1 LDTLVG
7 EFCPKH
13 TSDTGMSASTPEG
26 SLDPASVQNLV
37 IAGWTGRDAA
47 RVEAHVRE
55 LEAEG
60 IPRPPR
66 TPMFY
71 QLTPSLLT
79 LSPHLTVVGAATSGE
94 IECLLVSRDDG
105 LWVGLASDHT
115 DRALERTSVA
125 KSKQVCAKP
134 AAATLW
140 RFSDV
145 APHWDQLEL
154 RSFIEVNGMR
164 TPYQSGTAAAMLPPQ
179 ELVKDLIT
187 RGGAFETGSAMF
199 CGTLATLA
207 SIRPSP
213 RFEME
218 LHDPVLERT
227 IRHEYRVHERV
238 ESL

>member
-1 LDTLVG
+1 
-7 EFCPKH
+7 
-13 TSDTGMSASTPEG
+13 MSASTAERAIEG
-26 SLDPASVQNLV
+26 TLDPAGIRELV
-37 IAGWTGRDAA
+37 IAGWAGRDAS

-71 QLTPSLLT
+71 LLSASLLT
-79 LSPHLTVVGAATSGE
+79 TAAEITVVGGSTSGE
-94 IECLLVSRDDG
+94 VECLLVSRADG
-105 LWVGLASDHT
+105 LWVGLGSDHT

-125 KSKQVCAKP
+125 KSKQSCLKP
-134 AAATLW
+134 TARTLW
-140 RFSDV
+140 RFDDV

-154 RSFIEVNGMR
+154 RSFIDVDGTR

-179 ELVKDLIT
+179 ALLDDLT
-187 RGGAFETGSAMF
+187 ARGGSFKASTAMF
-199 CGTLATLA
+199 CGTLATLSA
-207 SIRPSP
+207 IRPST

-218 LHDPVLERT
+218 LHDPLLRRT
-227 IRHEYRVHERV
+227 IRHGYDVHSLP

>member
-1 LDTLVG
+1 
-7 EFCPKH
+7 
-13 TSDTGMSASTPEG
+13 MSASTAEGPREATPEG
-26 SLDPASVQNLV
+26 TFDPADIRELV

-71 QLTPSLLT
+71 QLSPSLLT
-79 LSPHLTVVGAATSGE
+79 LSQEITVVGDATSGE
-94 IECLLVSRDDG
+94 VECILVSRADG

-125 KSKQVCAKP
+125 KSKQVCHKP
-134 AAATLW
+134 VAATVW
-140 RFSDV
+140 RFGDV

-154 RSFIEVNGMR
+154 RSFVDIGGMR

-179 ELVKDLIT
+179 ALVKDLIS
-187 RGGAFETGSAMF
+187 RGGAFEPGTAMF
-199 CGTLATLA
+199 CGTLATLSA
-207 SIRPSP
+207 IRPSS

-218 LHDPVLERT
+218 LHDPVLGRT
-227 IRHEYRVHERV
+227 IRREYRVHDRV
-238 ESL
+238 EQL

>member
-1 LDTLVG
+1 
-7 EFCPKH
+7 
-13 TSDTGMSASTPEG
+13 MSAPIPEG
-26 SLDPASVQNLV
+26 ILDPSAIHSLV

-55 LEAEG
+55 LEVEG

-71 QLTPSLLT
+71 ELTPSLLT
-79 LSPHLTVVGAATSGE
+79 LSTHITVVGPATSGE
-94 IECLLVSRDDG
+94 VECLLVSRDDG
-105 LWVGLASDHT
+105 LWIGLASDHT

-134 AAATLW
+134 AAPNLW
-140 RFSDV
+140 RFADV
-145 APHWDQLEL
+145 AAHWDQLEL
-154 RSFIEVNGMR
+154 RSFIDVNGER

-179 ELVKDLIT
+179 LLVKDLIS
-187 RGGAFETGSAMF
+187 RGGTYDMGTAMF
-199 CGTLATLA
+199 CGTLATIS

-218 LHDPVLERT
+218 LHDPVLGRT
-227 IRHEYRVHERV
+227 IRHEYRVDERA
-238 ESL
+238 EQL

>member
-1 LDTLVG
+1 
-7 EFCPKH
+7 
-13 TSDTGMSASTPEG
+13 MSASTPEG
-26 SLDPASVQNLV
+26 ILDPTTVRSLV
-37 IAGWTGRDAA
+37 IAGWTGRDSA

-71 QLTPSLLT
+71 ELTPSLLT
-79 LSPHLTVVGAATSGE
+79 LSTHITVVGPATSGE
-94 IECLLVSRDDG
+94 VECLLVSRDDG

-134 AAATLW
+134 AAPTLW
-140 RFSDV
+140 RFTDV
-145 APHWDQLEL
+145 TPHWDQLEL
-154 RSFIEVNGMR
+154 RSFIEVHGKR

-179 ELVKDLIT
+179 SLVKELVS
-187 RGGAFETGSAMF
+187 RGGTYDTGTAMF

-218 LHDPVLERT
+218 LHDPVLGRT
-227 IRHEYRVHERV
+227 IRHEYRVHDYV
-238 ESL
+238 EQR

>member
-1 LDTLVG
+1 MA
-7 EFCPKH
+7 
-13 TSDTGMSASTPEG
+13 MSASTPEDTLN
-26 SLDPASVQNLV
+26 LDDVQQLV

-47 RVEAHVRE
+47 RVEAHVKE

-71 QLTPSLLT
+71 QLSHALLT
-79 LSPHLTVVGAATSGE
+79 HHGEITVVGGSTSGE
-94 IECLLVSRDDG
+94 IECLLVSRADG

-125 KSKQVCAKP
+125 KSKQVCQKPVAK
-134 AAATLW
+134 TLW
-140 RFSDV
+140 RFTDV

-154 RSFIEVNGMR
+154 RSFVELDGMR

-179 ELVKDLIT
+179 ALVKDFLS
-187 RGGAFETGSAMF
+187 RGGAFEPGSAMF
-199 CGTLATLA
+199 CGTLATLS

-218 LHDPVLERT
+218 LHDPIVGRT
-227 IRHEYRVHERV
+227 IRHAYRVHDRA

>member
-1 LDTLVG
+1 
-7 EFCPKH
+7 
-13 TSDTGMSASTPEG
+13 MSASPPTGSLEG
-26 SLDPASVQNLV
+26 TLDPADIRELV

-71 QLTPSLLT
+71 QLSPSLLT
-79 LSPHLTVVGAATSGE
+79 VRDAITVVGSSTSGE

-105 LWVGLASDHT
+105 FWLGLGSDHT
-115 DRALERTSVA
+115 DRGLERTSVA
-125 KSKQVCAKP
+125 KSKQVCQKP
-134 AAATLW
+134 VARELW
-140 RFSDV
+140 RFSDI
-145 APHWDQLEL
+145 ADHCDQLEL
-154 RSFIEVNGMR
+154 RSFIEIDGAR

-179 ELVKDLIT
+179 ALVKDLIS
-187 RGGAFETGSAMF
+187 RGGSFEPGAAMF
-199 CGTLATLA
+199 CGTLATLSA
-207 SIRPSP
+207 IRPSQ

-218 LHDPVLERT
+218 LHDPVLNRT
-227 IRHEYRVHERV
+227 IRHAYAVHDRV

>member
-1 LDTLVG
+1 M
-7 EFCPKH
+7 P
-13 TSDTGMSASTPEG
+13 ASTAEEPHKDNGGGNAGGTVEG
-26 SLDPASVQNLV
+26 AFDPAGIRDLV

-71 QLTPSLLT
+71 LLSASLLT
-79 LSPHLTVVGAATSGE
+79 TTREITVIGGATSGE
-94 IECLLVSRDDG
+94 VECILISRDDG

-125 KSKQVCAKP
+125 KSKQVCHKP
-134 AAATLW
+134 VAGTIW
-140 RFSDV
+140 RFGDV
-145 APHWDQLEL
+145 AAHWDQLEL
-154 RSFIEVNGMR
+154 RSFIDIDGKR

-179 ELVKDLIT
+179 ALVKDLIS
-187 RGGAFETGSAMF
+187 RGGAFEAGTAMF
-199 CGTLATLA
+199 CGTLATLSA
-207 SIRPSP
+207 IQSSS

-218 LHDPVLERT
+218 LHDPVLGRT
-227 IRHEYRVHERV
+227 IRHEYRVRDRV